1 MPPSGARDAISGIVA
16 LRRVVVRVRSVRSF
30 LRSFFPPFAVNE
42 ALPKHVVDDAAADG
56 REGHPGNLGGD
67 SSRQKNSIF
76 GARTISAL
84 PTTSG
89 TVISNLRLFPLNPTD
104 EASFLEEKPTLD
116 SEPTAD
122 KNA

>member
-67 SSRQKNSIF
+67 SSRQKTPFSVREPSRLYLLLRAPEYQIYGYF
-76 GARTISAL
+76 LWIRLMRL
-84 PTTSG
+84 P
-89 TVISNLRLFPLNPTD
+89 F
-104 EASFLEEKPTLD
+104 
-116 SEPTAD
+116 
-122 KNA
+122 